1 MSSRSE
7 KTTAFLT
14 GVLFGGI
21 IGSALAVL
29 YTPYSGKKMR
39 RVINNKTTGMV
50 DDVPD
55 YIETGKG
62 KVEGIYKEGKKRAE
76 TIINDTKKILNN

>member
-21 IGSALAVL
+21 IGSALAAL

-39 RVINNKTTGMV
+39 RVINNKTENIV
-50 DDVPD
+50 DDVSD
-55 YIETGKG
+55 YIETGKEKAG
-62 KVEGIYKEGKKRAE
+62 EIYKEGKKRAE
-76 TIINDTKKILNN
+76 SIINDTKKILNN